1 MPAQPQPD
9 RPQTAAISA
18 ADATIK
24 PSLTLRRR
32 IKARPEDIY
41 AAWTDPQKIVRWW
54 GPAGAEPL
62 HAQTDACIGGRFR
75 VTFRTPDGEE
85 HDVSGIY
92 REVVP
97 NEKLVFTWEWRTMP
111 ERQSLVTIALKNM
124 GDETQLTLIHEQF
137 FDEPARDRHEYG
149 WTGALDKLEA
159 LCSSDHREE

>member
-9 RPQTAAISA
+9 QSRSKPPEAAAVSG
-18 ADATIK
+18 TGK

-32 IKARPEDIY
+32 IRATPEAIY
-41 AAWTDPQKIVRWW
+41 AAWTDPQKIIRWW

-62 HAQTDACIGGRFR
+62 HAQTDARIGGRFR

-124 GDETQLTLIHEQF
+124 GDETQLTLIHEHF

-159 LCSSDHREE
+159 LFV